1 MIDSGGVS
9 GVGEG
14 DELGIVHVGCDL
26 SSEGWPVE
34 VGVFVP
40 PRDQCGSVEIV
51 EPFLYEVSRSEAPHV
66 RNCPEHRVGH
76 ETKPGSQRGLKLDV

>member
-40 PRDQCGSVEIV
+40 PRDQCGS
-51 EPFLYEVSRSEAPHV
+51 LRLLSRSFMRYLVRKPLMSVTARNIVWAMRPNPGLREA
-66 RNCPEHRVGH
+66 
-76 ETKPGSQRGLKLDV
+76 